1 MTTEQ
6 GLIEGRYWKCL
17 LEEKGLIS
25 VQSLWN
31 TLKNRFRIVTAS
43 QLIPLCELEDMDFFF
58 LNLDETYP
66 QP

>member
-58 LNLDETYP
+58 
-66 QP
+66 

>member
-6 GLIEGRYWKCL
+6 GLIEGRYGKCL
-17 LEEKGLIS
+17 LEEKGQIS
-25 VQSLWN
+25 VHSPWN
-31 TLKNRFRIVTAS
+31 TLKNRFQIVMAS

-58 LNLDETYP
+58 LNLDEAYS